1 MIARNRCVQV
11 VVPGDMLED
20 HRVDVMGGLRGHRLP
35 RGDKLL
41 LRARACVQVVGDE
54 LFSVFSLF
62 RREDRWTLVFADIVA
77 SPRHTGVLPGSP
89 HHDGLL
95 SGLQKRGLVCAL
107 HELALPL

>member
-1 MIARNRCVQV
+1 MIARNRCVQI

-20 HRVDVMGGLRGHRLP
+20 HWVDLVGGLRGKRLP

-62 RREDRWTLVFADIVA
+62 RRENRWTLVFADIVA
-77 SPRHTGVLPGSP
+77 RPRHTGVLPGSP
-89 HHDGLL
+89 HNDGLL
-95 SGLQKRGLVCAL
+95 SGLHKRGLVCAL
-107 HELALPL
+107 HMLSVPL